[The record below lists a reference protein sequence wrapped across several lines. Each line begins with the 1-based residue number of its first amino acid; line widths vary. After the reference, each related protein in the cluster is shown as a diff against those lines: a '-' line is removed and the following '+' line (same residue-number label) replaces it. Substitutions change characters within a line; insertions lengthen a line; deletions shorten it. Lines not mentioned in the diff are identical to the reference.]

1 MAPLMPEIEN
11 TLKLSKRQ
19 FWMSNTISISGSIV
33 CRLVLGPLCHK
44 YGARR
49 LTALVLCAASIPSAL
64 TGTVQSVTGL
74 YIIRGFIGIA
84 GGAFVASQYWMNE
97 MFTQGILG
105 TAGGI
110 AAGWGNMGGAVT
122 QLIMGG
128 ILLPLFTKMSGGD
141 KETAWK
147 TVSIIPAG
155 FAFATG
161 ILVYNISDDT
171 PKGNFKLSS
180 TRNNNPA
187 RTCFRGTF
195 RLASWILLVQY
206 ACAMG
211 VELTMYNAGIVYYE
225 DQFKQSPESAR
236 AITSI
241 FGWMGIFSRGLGGY
255 LSDEMNGRFGMRGR
269 IWMQG
274 IVLIIEGLTMFA
286 FASTKSFGFSIGAMI
301 LFSVFVKMAEGTTF
315 AIVPYVNPL
324 ARGAVIGI
332 VGAGGPIGGV
342 LFNVLFHYTNVKVAF
357 YIMAACVGAS
367 SLLCPFIFIEDHT
380 SCCGGVDLDLED
392 DYVPSWKQREL
403 EQMGASEQRK
413 DERGYSRKSEQRK
426 EGYQ

>member
-1 MAPLMPEIEN
+1 
-11 TLKLSKRQ
+11 
-19 FWMSNTISISGSIV
+19 MSNTMSISGSIV
-33 CRLVLGPLCHK
+33 CRLILGPLCHK

-64 TGTVQSVTGL
+64 TGLVHSATQL
-74 YIIRGFIGIA
+74 YILRGFIGIA
-84 GGAFVASQYWMNE
+84 GGAFVVSQYWMNE

-122 QLIMGG
+122 HVIMAG
-128 ILLPLFTKMSGGD
+128 ILLPLFTKFSGGD
-141 KETAWK
+141 AETAWR

-171 PKGNFKLSS
+171 PKGNFKPNT
-180 TRNNNPA
+180 TRNSNPV
-187 RTCFRGTF
+187 RSCFRGTS
-195 RLASWILLVQY
+195 RLASWILLIQY
-206 ACAMG
+206 GCAMG

-225 DQFKQSPESAR
+225 ERFKQSPESAR

-241 FGWMGIFSRGLGGY
+241 FGWMGIFARGLGGY

-286 FASTKSFGFSIGAMI
+286 FANTESFGFSIGVMM

-315 AIVPYVNPL
+315 AIVPYVNPV

-342 LFNVLFHYTNVKVAF
+342 LFGYLFYRINVKDAF
-357 YIMAACVGAS
+357 YIMAACVTAS
-367 SLLCPFIFIEDHT
+367 SVLCAFIFIEDHT
-380 SCCGGVDLDLED
+380 SCCGGADLDVED
-392 DYVPSWKQREL
+392 DYVPSWKKREL
-403 EQMGASEQRK
+403 EQTRASEQRK
-413 DERGYSRKSEQRK
+413 AGREYTRKSEQRR
-426 EGYQ
+426 EEYL